1 MSISEA
7 NIIIQ
12 EIDGSDVNNQTGM
25 EEIDSISMRVCRS
38 FKKSKLG
45 SRLRRVLLTSLL

>member
-25 EEIDSISMRVCRS
+25 EEIDSISMRVEVL
-38 FKKSKLG
+38 KSLNWAHD
-45 SRLRRVLLTSLL
+45 